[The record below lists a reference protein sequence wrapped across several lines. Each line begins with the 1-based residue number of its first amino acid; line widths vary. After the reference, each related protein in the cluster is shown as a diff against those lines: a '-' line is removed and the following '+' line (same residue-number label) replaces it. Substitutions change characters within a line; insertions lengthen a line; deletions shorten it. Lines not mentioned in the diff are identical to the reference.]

1 MRYNHRLR
9 WAAIPLAATLAV
21 VLAGCTQAQLHGFM
35 PGFNEEGEAPV
46 SNHTDAI
53 AALWTTGWIVLLI
66 VGLITWGLI
75 IWTIVVYRRRKGQTG
90 LPVQLRYNM
99 PIEIFYTVVPFI
111 LVIGFFAFT
120 VRDQIA
126 IESRFET
133 PDVQIEVQAKQW
145 AWDFNYVDE
154 DVYSPGIQGQ
164 PDPDGAAG
172 SLIESEL
179 PVLVLPVNQKVEI
192 ALESRDVIHSF
203 WVIDFL
209 YKKDVVPGK
218 TNYMSVIP
226 ERIGTFKGKCAELCG
241 EYHSLMLFNVE
252 VVSQADYDT
261 YIQSLRTAGNT
272 GQLDNNYDRN
282 QNQPGT
288 SAPTAPE
295 GN

>member
-1 MRYNHRLR
+1 VRYNHRLR